1 MRSVQKSE
9 ILRQPTTS
17 ITRAEEAQ
25 AKLAQQEL
33 AWEVERSRTKKELDE
48 CYKKIDFIQNGKEEL
63 IIKNGELH
71 ADIRGEPFD

>member
-1 MRSVQKSE
+1 MRSFQKSK
-9 ILRQPTTS
+9 ILRRATTS

-25 AKLAQQEL
+25 AKLVQQEL

-48 CYKKIDFIQNGKEEL
+48 CYKKIDFIQNEKEAL

-71 ADIRGEPFD
+71 ADIGGEAFD

>member
-9 ILRQPTTS
+9 ILCRATAS

-25 AKLAQQEL
+25 AKLAQHEL
-33 AWEVERSRTKKELDE
+33 AWEVECAHTKKVLDE
-48 CYKKIDFIQNGKEEL
+48 CYKKIDFMQIEKEAL

-71 ADIRGEPFD
+71 ADIGGEPFD

>member
-9 ILRQPTTS
+9 ILRQATAS

-25 AKLAQQEL
+25 AKLVQQEL
-33 AWEVERSRTKKELDE
+33 AWEMEHAHTKKELDE
-48 CYKKIDFIQNGKEEL
+48 CYKNIDFIQNEKEAL

-71 ADIRGEPFD
+71 ADIGGEPFD

>member
-9 ILRQPTTS
+9 ILRQATTS

-33 AWEVERSRTKKELDE
+33 AWEMEHARTKELDE
-48 CYKKIDFIQNGKEEL
+48 CYKKINFIQNENEAL

-71 ADIRGEPFD
+71 ADIGGEPID